1 MRYIIYEVCRETGKF
16 FVMTIVSYGRA
27 AFRIVD
33 CAYDK
38 RFLVHVEKNITT
50 TFRLSGTSDF
60 LTI

>member
-16 FVMTIVSYGRA
+16 FVMTIVSYGCA

-38 RFLVHVEKNITT
+38 RFL
-50 TFRLSGTSDF
+50 LAD
-60 LTI
+60 

>member
-38 RFLVHVEKNITT
+38 RFLVPVEKISQ
-50 TFRLSGTSDF
+50 RPSDCQELQTS
-60 LTI
+60 